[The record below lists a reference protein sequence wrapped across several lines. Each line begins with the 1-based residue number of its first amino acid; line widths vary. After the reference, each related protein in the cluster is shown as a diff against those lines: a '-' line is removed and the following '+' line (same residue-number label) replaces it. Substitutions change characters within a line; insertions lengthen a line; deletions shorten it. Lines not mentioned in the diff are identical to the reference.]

1 MFADGRT
8 RLTVVKERYYSCS
21 KNNELPL
28 AYVSQN
34 MIPRRLCASLFVL
47 ATFTLAACNSSDQ
60 PNYVPKPKGYP
71 RIDLPAPTYV
81 ASPAGHPYTFEVNS
95 IARVLPDTF
104 KRAEPHWIYVYYPTL
119 KATVQITYKPVLNDV
134 ERLRG
139 LLADAYKL
147 TAKHNVK
154 ASLIEQQQVRL
165 KNGLA
170 ASLITLEGEVP
181 SQFQFV
187 TTDSTRHFL
196 RGALYFDTATANDS
210 LAPVIRYVRAD
221 MMQMLNT
228 LKWQ

>member
-1 MFADGRT
+1 
-8 RLTVVKERYYSCS
+8 
-21 KNNELPL
+21 
-28 AYVSQN
+28 
-34 MIPRRLCASLFVL
+34 MIPRRFCLPLLVL
-47 ATFTLAACNSSDQ
+47 AIFAFAACSSSDQ
-60 PNYVPKPKGYP
+60 ASYVPKPKGYP
-71 RIDLPAPTYV
+71 RIDLPVANYV
-81 ASPAGHPYTFEVNS
+81 AMPTGHPYQFAINQ

-104 KRAEPHWIYVYYPTL
+104 KNAEPHWIFVYYPTL

-134 ERLRG
+134 NRLRG

-196 RGALYFDTATANDS
+196 RAALYFNTATANDS
-210 LAPVIRYVRAD
+210 LAPVINYVRAD

-228 LKWQ
+228 LKWK

>member
-1 MFADGRT
+1 
-8 RLTVVKERYYSCS
+8 
-21 KNNELPL
+21 
-28 AYVSQN
+28 
-34 MIPRRLCASLFVL
+34 MIPSRLCVGLLVL
-47 ATFTLAACNSSDQ
+47 ATLTFAACNSSDQ
-60 PNYVPKPKGYP
+60 TSYVPKPKGYP
-71 RIDLPAPTYV
+71 RLDLPVPNYV
-81 ASPAGHPYTFEVNS
+81 PLEAGHPYQFQVNS

-104 KRAEPHWIYVYYPTL
+104 KRAEPHWIFVYYPTL
-119 KATVQITYKPVLNDV
+119 KATVQLTYKPVLNNVD
-134 ERLRG
+134 RLRG

-154 ASLIEQQQVRL
+154 ASMIEQQQVRL

-210 LAPVIRYVRAD
+210 LAPAINYVRAD

-228 LKWQ
+228 LTWR

>member
-1 MFADGRT
+1 MTLHPRFAGLLLLGT
-8 RLTVVKERYYSCS
+8 F
-21 KNNELPL
+21 
-28 AYVSQN
+28 
-34 MIPRRLCASLFVL
+34 LF
-47 ATFTLAACNSSDQ
+47 AACTSANES
-60 PNYVPKPKGYP
+60 NYVPKPRGYP
-71 RIDLPAPTYV
+71 RLDLPVVRYV
-81 ASPAGHPYTFEVNS
+81 PIAAGHPYQFEVNS
-95 IARVLPDTF
+95 AAQVLPDTF
-104 KRAEPHWIYVYYPTL
+104 KRAEPHWIFVYYPTL
-119 KATVQITYKPVLNDV
+119 KATVQITYKPVMNST

-154 ASLIEQQQVRL
+154 ASMIEQQQVRL

-196 RGALYFDTATANDS
+196 RAALYFDTATANDS
-210 LAPVIRYVRAD
+210 LAPVIQYVRVD

-228 LKWQ
+228 LRWK

>member
-1 MFADGRT
+1 MGGTAEKD
-8 RLTVVKERYYSCS
+8 YSCCL
-21 KNNELPL
+21 NNEPPPVV
-28 AYVSQN
+28 VSEN
-34 MIPRRLCASLFVL
+34 MTPRHLCASLFAL
-47 ATFTLAACNSSDQ
+47 ATLAFAACTSSDE

-71 RIDLPAPTYV
+71 RIDLPTATYV
-81 ASPAGHPYTFEVNS
+81 TSPAGHPYQFEVNR

-104 KRAEPHWIYVYYPTL
+104 ARAEPHWIFVYYPTL
-119 KATVQITYKPVLNDV
+119 KATVQITYKPVLNNT

-154 ASLIEQQQVRL
+154 ASMIEQQQVRL

-210 LAPVIRYVRAD
+210 LAPVIKYVRAD

-228 LKWQ
+228 LTWK

>member
-1 MFADGRT
+1 MT
-8 RLTVVKERYYSCS
+8 LCRLW
-21 KNNELPL
+21 
-28 AYVSQN
+28 
-34 MIPRRLCASLFVL
+34 ASLLCL
-47 ATFTLAACNSSDQ
+47 ALLSFTACTSSEQ
-60 PNYVPKPKGYP
+60 AGYVPKPKGYP
-71 RIDLPAPTYV
+71 RIDLPAASYV
-81 ASPAGHPYTFEVNS
+81 PSPAGHPYQFDVNR

-104 KRAEPHWIYVYYPTL
+104 RRAEPHWIFVYYPTL

-134 ERLRG
+134 DRLRG

-210 LAPVIRYVRAD
+210 LAPVINYVRAD
-221 MMQMLNT
+221 MMQLLNT
-228 LKWQ
+228 LRWK

>member
-1 MFADGRT
+1 MFCACSVDDNPRNT
-8 RLTVVKERYYSCS
+8 HNEQPPAFVNENMTPHHRYIGLLLLGTFLFTACTAS
-21 KNNELPL
+21 NE
-28 AYVSQN
+28 S
-34 MIPRRLCASLFVL
+34 
-47 ATFTLAACNSSDQ
+47 
-60 PNYVPKPKGYP
+60 NYVPKPRGYP
-71 RIDLPAPTYV
+71 RIDLPTVRYV
-81 ASPAGHPYTFEVNS
+81 PIPAGHPYQFEVNS
-95 IARVLPDTF
+95 AAQVLPDTF

-119 KATVQITYKPVLNDV
+119 KATVQITYKPVMNST

-154 ASLIEQQQVRL
+154 ASMIEQQQVRL

-196 RGALYFDTATANDS
+196 RAALYFDTATANDS
-210 LAPVIRYVRAD
+210 LAPVIQYVRAD

-228 LKWQ
+228 LRWK